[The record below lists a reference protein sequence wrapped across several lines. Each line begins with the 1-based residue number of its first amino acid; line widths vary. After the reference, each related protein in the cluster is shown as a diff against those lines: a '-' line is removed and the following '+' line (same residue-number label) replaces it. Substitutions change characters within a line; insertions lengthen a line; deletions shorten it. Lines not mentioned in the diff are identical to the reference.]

1 MTIGVI
7 GPGRLGICFALLL
20 EKVGHS
26 VMVSDIRKSYVDS
39 INNKNIES
47 NEPQVKELLNSS
59 TKLKAVYKNSQVIDQ
74 CDLIFAIVSTPSTP
88 SGRYNVS
95 SLEEIVQELA
105 SRKDVKGKTLIITST
120 TNPGD
125 CEKFQAHLKDA
136 GVNLLYNPEFIAQG
150 SIIKDIQTA
159 DTVLIGGNNQQS
171 VNAVILLYSELQS
184 KNPNIHCMSL
194 TAAEVVKIA
203 INCYLTTK
211 ISYAN
216 IVGQVLISSGL
227 ENEMKAVLSAIGN
240 DTRIGTKYLN
250 FGHGFGGP
258 CLPRDNRAFGNY
270 ATSLGI
276 DFNLGNQIDEFNQS
290 HLNFLKQYYINKNIN
305 NIPFYFRYISYKE
318 DTDIFDESQQL
329 ALCKELLKDG
339 FLVYIEDSYL
349 INSYLKDELVIAGA
363 TFINKQSTDI
373 KLLTIEL

>member
-95 SLEEIVQELA
+95 SLEEIVQEFA

-171 VNAVILLYSELQS
+171 INAVILLYSELQS

-194 TAAEVVKIA
+194 TAAEIVKIA

-329 ALCKELLKDG
+329 ALCKALLKDG

-349 INSYLKDELVIAGA
+349 INSYLKDELVLAGA
-363 TFINKQSTDI
+363 KFINKQSTDI
-373 KLLTIEL
+373 KLLTIEI

>member
-1 MTIGVI
+1 MTIGII

-20 EKVGHS
+20 EKSGHS
-26 VMVSDIRKSYVDS
+26 VVVSDIKKSYIDA
-39 INNKNIES
+39 INNKIIES
-47 NEPQVKELLNSS
+47 NEPHVNELLNSS

-74 CDLIFAIVSTPSTP
+74 CNLIFAIVSTPSLP
-88 SGRYNVS
+88 SGRYDVS
-95 SLEEIVQELA
+95 SLEDIVQEFS

-125 CEKFQAHLKDA
+125 CEKFQAHLNAA
-136 GVNLLYNPEFIAQG
+136 GVSVLYNPEFIAQG

-159 DTVLIGGNNQQS
+159 DMVLIGGTDQKSINS
-171 VNAVILLYSELQS
+171 VISLYTELQS
-184 KNPNIHCMSL
+184 RDPNIHCMSL

-203 INCYLTTK
+203 VNCYLTTK

-216 IVGQVLISSGL
+216 IVGQVLISAGL
-227 ENEMKAVLSAIGN
+227 DNEVDLVLLAIGN

-258 CLPRDNRAFGNY
+258 CLPRDNRSFGNY

-276 DFNLGNQIDEFNQS
+276 DFNLGTQIDEFNKS

-305 NIPFYFRYISYKE
+305 NIPFYFKYVSYKE

-339 FLVYIEDSYL
+339 FSVYIEDSYL
-349 INSYLKDELVIAGA
+349 INSHLKDELVIAGA
-363 TFINKQSTDI
+363 KFIKKQLIDI
-373 KLLTIEL
+373 KLLTVDL

>member
-1 MTIGVI
+1 
-7 GPGRLGICFALLL
+7 
-20 EKVGHS
+20 
-26 VMVSDIRKSYVDS
+26 MVSDIRKSYVDS

-95 SLEEIVQELA
+95 SLEEIVQEFA

-125 CEKFQAHLKDA
+125 CEKFQAHLNDA

-171 VNAVILLYSELQS
+171 INAVILLYSELQS

-349 INSYLKDELVIAGA
+349 INSYLKDELIIAGA
-363 TFINKQSTDI
+363 KFINKQSTDI
-373 KLLTIEL
+373 KLLTIEI

>member
-1 MTIGVI
+1 MTIGII

-20 EKVGHS
+20 EKIGHS
-26 VMVSDIRKSYVDS
+26 VVVSDIRKSYVDS

-47 NEPQVKELLNSS
+47 NEPQVKELLNAS
-59 TKLKAVYKNSQVIDQ
+59 TKLKAVYKNSQVIEQ

-95 SLEEIVQELA
+95 SLEEIVQEFA

-150 SIIKDIQTA
+150 SIITDIQTA
-159 DTVLIGGNNQQS
+159 DMILIGGTDQQS
-171 VNAVILLYSELQS
+171 INAVILLYSELQS

-216 IVGQVLISSGL
+216 IVGQVLVSSGL

-258 CLPRDNRAFGNY
+258 CLPRDNRSFGNY

-276 DFNLGNQIDEFNQS
+276 EFNLGNQIDEFNKS
-290 HLNFLKQYYINKNIN
+290 HLGFLKQYYINKNVN
-305 NIPFYFRYISYKE
+305 NLPFYFKYVSYKE
-318 DTDIFDESQQL
+318 STDIFDESQQL

-349 INSYLKDELVIAGA
+349 INTYLKDELIMAGA
-363 TFINKQSTDI
+363 KFIINNLTNTE
-373 KLLTIEL
+373 LLIIDL

>member
-105 SRKDVKGKTLIITST
+105 SRKDVKGKILIITST

-171 VNAVILLYSELQS
+171 INAVILLYSELQS

-194 TAAEVVKIA
+194 TAAEIVKIA

-349 INSYLKDELVIAGA
+349 INSYLKDELIIAGA
-363 TFINKQSTDI
+363 KFINKQSTDI

>member
-1 MTIGVI
+1 MNIGII

-26 VMVSDIRKSYVDS
+26 VVVSDIRKSYVDS

-47 NEPQVKELLNSS
+47 NEPQVKELLDASIR
-59 TKLKAVYKNSQVIDQ
+59 LKSVYKNSQVIDQ
-74 CDLIFAIVSTPSTP
+74 CDLIFAIVSTPSMP
-88 SGRYNVS
+88 SGRYNTS
-95 SLEEIVQELA
+95 SLEDIVQEFA
-105 SRKDVKGKTLIITST
+105 SRKDVTGKTLVITST

-125 CEKFQAHLKDA
+125 CEKFQAHLKHA
-136 GVNLLYNPEFIAQG
+136 GVNILYNPEFIAQG
-150 SIIKDIQTA
+150 SIIKDIQSA
-159 DTVLIGGNNQQS
+159 DMVLIGGTDQKS
-171 VNAVILLYSELQS
+171 IDTVVSLYSELQS

-203 INCYLTTK
+203 VNCYLTTK

-216 IVGQVLISSGL
+216 IIGQVLILSGL
-227 ENEMKAVLSAIGN
+227 ENEIKAVLSAIGN

-258 CLPRDNRAFGNY
+258 CLPRDNRSFGNY
-270 ATSLGI
+270 AMSLGI
-276 DFNLGNQIDEFNQS
+276 EFNLGNQIDEFNKS
-290 HLNFLKQYYINKNIN
+290 HLEFLKQYYINKNVN
-305 NIPFYFRYISYKE
+305 NLPFYFKYVSYKE
-318 DTDIFDESQQL
+318 STDIFEESQQL
-329 ALCKELLKDG
+329 ALCKELLKDE

-349 INSYLKDELVIAGA
+349 INSYLKDELIMAGA
-363 TFINKQSTDI
+363 KFIKKQSTNI

>member
-1 MTIGVI
+1 MIIGII

-26 VMVSDIRKSYVDS
+26 VVVSDIRKSYVDS

-47 NEPQVKELLNSS
+47 NEPQVKELLNAS
-59 TKLKAVYKNSQVIDQ
+59 TKLNAVYNNSQVIDQ
-74 CDLIFAIVSTPSTP
+74 CDLIFAIVSTPSLP
-88 SGRYNVS
+88 SGRYDVS
-95 SLEEIVQELA
+95 SLENIVQEFS

-125 CEKFQAHLKDA
+125 CEKFQAHLNAA
-136 GVNLLYNPEFIAQG
+136 GVSVLYNPEFIAQG
-150 SIIKDIQTA
+150 SIIKDIQTT
-159 DTVLIGGNNQQS
+159 DMVLLGGTDQKSINS
-171 VNAVILLYSELQS
+171 VISLYAELQS
-184 KNPNIHCMSL
+184 RNPNIHCMSL

-203 INCYLTTK
+203 VNCYLTTK

-258 CLPRDNRAFGNY
+258 CLPRDNRSFGNY

-276 DFNLGNQIDEFNQS
+276 DFNLGTQIDEFNKS

-305 NIPFYFRYISYKE
+305 NIPFYFKYVSYKE

-339 FLVYIEDSYL
+339 FSVYIEDSYL
-349 INSYLKDELVIAGA
+349 INSHLKDELVIAGA
-363 TFINKQSTDI
+363 KFIKKQLIDI
-373 KLLTIEL
+373 KLLTVDL

>member
-95 SLEEIVQELA
+95 SLEEIVQEFA

-171 VNAVILLYSELQS
+171 INAVILLYSELQS

-194 TAAEVVKIA
+194 TAAEIVKIA

-227 ENEMKAVLSAIGN
+227 ENEMRAVLSAIGN

-329 ALCKELLKDG
+329 ALCKALLKDG

-363 TFINKQSTDI
+363 KFINKQSTDI
-373 KLLTIEL
+373 KLLTIEI

>member
-171 VNAVILLYSELQS
+171 INAVILLYSELQS

-194 TAAEVVKIA
+194 TAAEIVKIA

-227 ENEMKAVLSAIGN
+227 ENEIKAVLSAIGN

-329 ALCKELLKDG
+329 ALCKALLKDG

-349 INSYLKDELVIAGA
+349 INGYLKDELVIAGA
-363 TFINKQSTDI
+363 KFINKQSTDI
-373 KLLTIEL
+373 KLLTIEI

>member
-1 MTIGVI
+1 MTIGII

-20 EKVGHS
+20 EKAGHS
-26 VMVSDIRKSYVDS
+26 VVVSDIRKSYVDS

-47 NEPQVKELLNSS
+47 NEPQVKELLDAS
-59 TKLKAVYKNSQVIDQ
+59 TRLKSVYKNSQVIDQ
-74 CDLIFAIVSTPSTP
+74 CNLIFAIVSTPSLP
-88 SGRYNVS
+88 SGRYNIS
-95 SLEEIVQELA
+95 SLEEIVQEFA

-150 SIIKDIQTA
+150 SIITDIQTA
-159 DTVLIGGNNQQS
+159 DMVLIGGTDQQS
-171 VNAVILLYSELQS
+171 INAVILLYSELQS

-194 TAAEVVKIA
+194 TAAEIVKIA

-216 IVGQVLISSGL
+216 IVGQVLVSSGL
-227 ENEMKAVLSAIGN
+227 ENEMKVVISAIGN

-258 CLPRDNRAFGNY
+258 CLPRDNRSFGNY

-276 DFNLGNQIDEFNQS
+276 EFNLGNQIDEFNKS
-290 HLNFLKQYYINKNIN
+290 HLGFLKQYYINKNVN
-305 NIPFYFRYISYKE
+305 NFPFYFKYVSYKE
-318 DTDIFDESQQL
+318 STDIFDESQQL

-349 INSYLKDELVIAGA
+349 INSYLKDELIMAGA
-363 TFINKQSTDI
+363 KFIINNLNNTE
-373 KLLTIEL
+373 LLIIDL

>member
-171 VNAVILLYSELQS
+171 INAVILLYSELQS

-194 TAAEVVKIA
+194 TAAEIVKIA

-227 ENEMKAVLSAIGN
+227 ENEIKAVLSAIGN

-329 ALCKELLKDG
+329 ALCKALLKDG

>member
-95 SLEEIVQELA
+95 SLEEIVQEFA

-171 VNAVILLYSELQS
+171 INAVILLYSELQS
-184 KNPNIHCMSL
+184 KNPNIHSMSL
-194 TAAEVVKIA
+194 TAAEIVKIA

-227 ENEMKAVLSAIGN
+227 ENEMRAVLSAIGN

-270 ATSLGI
+270 VTSLGI

-329 ALCKELLKDG
+329 ALCKALLKDG

-363 TFINKQSTDI
+363 KFINKQSTDI
-373 KLLTIEL
+373 KLLTIEI

>member
-1 MTIGVI
+1 MIIGII

-20 EKVGHS
+20 EKIGHS
-26 VMVSDIRKSYVDS
+26 VVVSDIRKSYVDS

-47 NEPQVKELLNSS
+47 NEPQVKELLNAS
-59 TKLKAVYKNSQVIDQ
+59 TKLKAVYKNSQVIEQ
-74 CDLIFAIVSTPSTP
+74 CDLIFAIVSTPSMP

-95 SLEEIVQELA
+95 LLEEIVQEFA

-125 CEKFQAHLKDA
+125 CEKFQARLKDA

-150 SIIKDIQTA
+150 SIITDIQTA
-159 DTVLIGGNNQQS
+159 DMILIGGTDQQS
-171 VNAVILLYSELQS
+171 INAVILLYSELQS

-216 IVGQVLISSGL
+216 IVGQVLVSSGL

-258 CLPRDNRAFGNY
+258 CLPRDNRSFGNY

-276 DFNLGNQIDEFNQS
+276 EFNLGNQIDEFNKS
-290 HLNFLKQYYINKNIN
+290 HLGFLKQYYINKNVKN
-305 NIPFYFRYISYKE
+305 LPFYFKYVSYKE
-318 DTDIFDESQQL
+318 STDIFDESQQL

-349 INSYLKDELVIAGA
+349 INTYLKDELIMAGA
-363 TFINKQSTDI
+363 KFIINNLTNTE
-373 KLLTIEL
+373 LLIIDL

>member
-95 SLEEIVQELA
+95 SLEEIVQEFA

-125 CEKFQAHLKDA
+125 CEKFQAHLNDA

-171 VNAVILLYSELQS
+171 INAVILLYSELQS

>member
-171 VNAVILLYSELQS
+171 INAVILLYSELQS

-194 TAAEVVKIA
+194 TAAEIVKIA

-227 ENEMKAVLSAIGN
+227 ENEMRAVLSAIGN

-329 ALCKELLKDG
+329 ALCKALLKDG

-373 KLLTIEL
+373 KLLTIEI

>member
-171 VNAVILLYSELQS
+171 INAVILLYSELQS

-194 TAAEVVKIA
+194 TAAEIVKIA

-227 ENEMKAVLSAIGN
+227 ENEIKAVLSAIGN

-329 ALCKELLKDG
+329 ALCKALLKDG

-363 TFINKQSTDI
+363 KFINKQSTDI
-373 KLLTIEL
+373 KLLTIEI

>member
-1 MTIGVI
+1 MTIGII

-20 EKVGHS
+20 EKIGHS
-26 VMVSDIRKSYVDS
+26 VVVSDIRKSYVDS

-47 NEPQVKELLNSS
+47 NEPQVKELLNAS
-59 TKLKAVYKNSQVIDQ
+59 TKLKAVYKNSQVIEQ

-95 SLEEIVQELA
+95 SLEEIVQEFA

-125 CEKFQAHLKDA
+125 CEKFQSHLKDA

-150 SIIKDIQTA
+150 SIITDIQTA
-159 DTVLIGGNNQQS
+159 DMVLIGGTDQQS
-171 VNAVILLYSELQS
+171 INAVILLYSELQS

-216 IVGQVLISSGL
+216 IVGQVLVSSGL

-258 CLPRDNRAFGNY
+258 CLPRDNRSFGNY

-276 DFNLGNQIDEFNQS
+276 EFNLGNQIDEFNKS
-290 HLNFLKQYYINKNIN
+290 HLGFLKQYYINKNVN
-305 NIPFYFRYISYKE
+305 NLPFYFKYVSYKE
-318 DTDIFDESQQL
+318 STDIFDESQQL

-349 INSYLKDELVIAGA
+349 INTYLKDELIMAGA
-363 TFINKQSTDI
+363 KFIINNLTNTE
-373 KLLTIEL
+373 LLIIDL

>member
-125 CEKFQAHLKDA
+125 CEKFQAHLNDA

-171 VNAVILLYSELQS
+171 INAVILLYSELQS

-194 TAAEVVKIA
+194 TAAEIVKIA

-227 ENEMKAVLSAIGN
+227 ENEIKAVLSAIGN

-329 ALCKELLKDG
+329 ALCKALLKDG

-349 INSYLKDELVIAGA
+349 INGYLKDELVIAGA
-363 TFINKQSTDI
+363 KFINKQSTDI
-373 KLLTIEL
+373 KLLTIEI

>member
-1 MTIGVI
+1 MNIGII

-20 EKVGHS
+20 EKAGHS
-26 VMVSDIRKSYVDS
+26 IVVSDIRKSYVDS

-47 NEPQVKELLNSS
+47 NEPQVKELLDTS

-74 CDLIFAIVSTPSTP
+74 CDLIFAIVSTPSLP
-88 SGRYNVS
+88 SGRYDVS
-95 SLEEIVQELA
+95 SLEDIVQEFA
-105 SRKDVKGKTLIITST
+105 SRKDVTGKTLVITST

-136 GVNLLYNPEFIAQG
+136 GVNILYNPEFIAQG
-150 SIIKDIQTA
+150 SIIKDIQHA
-159 DTVLIGGNNQQS
+159 DMILIGGNDQS
-171 VNAVILLYSELQS
+171 SINSVISLYTELQS
-184 KNPNIHCMSL
+184 RDPNIHCMSL

-216 IVGQVLISSGL
+216 IVGQVLISAGL
-227 ENEMKAVLSAIGN
+227 DSEVGAALSAIGN

-258 CLPRDNRAFGNY
+258 CLPRDNRSFGNY

-276 DFNLGNQIDEFNQS
+276 DFNLGTQIDEFNKS

-305 NIPFYFRYISYKE
+305 NIPFYFKYVSYKE

-339 FLVYIEDSYL
+339 FSVYIEDSYL
-349 INSYLKDELVIAGA
+349 INSYLKDELIIAGA
-363 TFINKQSTDI
+363 KFIKKQLTDI
-373 KLLTIEL
+373 ELLIIKI